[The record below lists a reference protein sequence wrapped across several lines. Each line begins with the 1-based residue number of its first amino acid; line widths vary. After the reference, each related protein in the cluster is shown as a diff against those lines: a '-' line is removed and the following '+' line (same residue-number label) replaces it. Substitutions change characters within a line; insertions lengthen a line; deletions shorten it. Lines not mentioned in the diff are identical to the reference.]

1 MLRET
6 IFLTHMTRT
15 LKETLKEIQILL
27 GKPQKEI
34 AGTLKYY
41 LNFFKAQGLEE
52 KEPSDTRKKDRMQV
66 IHHKN
71 ITWTDIKNPNRAV
84 IGELAQKYPFH
95 PLHLEDCIS
104 KWQFPKIEQSD
115 EDNYLFLL
123 FRFPRYIATESRI
136 IINQLYFFLGKEYLV
151 TIHEDGTDTISNI
164 FNECRENSKQRQ
176 AYFDDSSAHL
186 LNIIIDRL
194 TNELSPLV
202 QVILKEVDEAED
214 IVFDDKVSGV
224 IKVGQLRRKIISLRR
239 VIGPLRVL
247 LSDLEDRIK
256 KFTTT
261 NLSIFFE
268 NNIHRVDKAWE
279 TLEEA
284 REIVE
289 IYKDADFTISTEKT
303 SRILAILTI
312 IFTLSIPATVVGTFY
327 GMNILLPGGIES
339 GNWMFWGNYTTL
351 LIILMVATIPA
362 LLMFWYFRKRGWF

>member
-1 MLRET
+1 
-6 IFLTHMTRT
+6 MTKT

-27 GKPQKEI
+27 GKPQEEI

-41 LNFFKAQGLEE
+41 LNFFHAQNDEE
-52 KEPSDTRKKDRMQV
+52 KENGSIPKKERMHT
-66 IHHKN
+66 IHHRKV
-71 ITWTDIKNPNRAV
+71 TWTDIKNPNRAV

-104 KWQFPKIEQSD
+104 KWQFPKLEQND
-115 EDNYLFLL
+115 EDEYLFLL
-123 FRFPRYIATESRI
+123 FRFPRYIATEGRI
-136 IINQLYFFLGKEYLV
+136 IINQLYFFLGKDYLV
-151 TIHEDGTDTISNI
+151 TIHEDGTDTISDI
-164 FNECRENSKQRQ
+164 FDECQNNLEQKE
-176 AYFDDSSAHL
+176 AYFDNSSAHL
-186 LNIIIDRL
+186 LYIIIDRL

-239 VIGPLRVL
+239 VIGPLRSL
-247 LSDLEDRIK
+247 LGNLEDRVN
-256 KFTTT
+256 KFTSN

-268 NNIHRVDKAWE
+268 NNIHRVEKAWE

-289 IYKDADFTISTEKT
+289 IYKDADFTISTERT

-312 IFTLSIPATVVGTFY
+312 VYTLSIPATVIGTFY
-327 GMNILLPGGIES
+327 GMNIFLPGGLES
-339 GNWMFWGNYTTL
+339 GSWTFWGNYTTL
-351 LIILMVATIPA
+351 LIILMIAIIPA
-362 LLMFWYFRKRGWF
+362 FLMFWYFRKRGWF